1 MIKSMTGFG
10 RASFTKGSFRISAE
24 IRSVNHRFFDYSA
37 YIPSAFA
44 KLETD
49 IRNLLQE
56 RLKRGKVTLSI
67 SVSNGLTSTD
77 QLVLNED
84 KLKFYIQTIR
94 KISKRYKLPDNL
106 SADSLLTLPGLL
118 TVEKKEVGS
127 QYEAQL
133 KATVL
138 KAAEELLKMRQKEG
152 IALAKDLIHRA
163 KSLEKAVL
171 TIEQTTR
178 KIPEEYKAQLQKRME
193 ALNDEIKV
201 DPDRLAR
208 EVAFYVDRLDITEE
222 IVRERHHIDFF
233 IKTVKSDK
241 EAGKELDFIMQEMQ
255 REINTIGSK
264 SQNTLISEQVVYMK
278 SELEKMREQVQ
289 NIA

>member
-10 RASFTKGSFRISAE
+10 RALVNKGSFRVSAE

-37 YIPSAFA
+37 YIPSAFSH
-44 KLETD
+44 LDSD
-49 IRNLLQE
+49 IRNFAQE
-56 RLKRGKVTLSI
+56 NLKRGKVTLNLSI
-67 SVSNGLTSTD
+67 SNGTAPSEK
-77 QLVLNED
+77 LVLNEE
-84 KLKFYIQTIR
+84 KLKFYVQTLR
-94 KISKRYKLPDNL
+94 KVSKRYKLAESL
-106 SADSLLTLPGLL
+106 SADSLLSLPGIL
-118 TVEKKEVGS
+118 TVEKKEIGNQFDTQVKS
-127 QYEAQL
+127 VVT
-133 KATVL
+133 KAVQ
-138 KAAEELLKMRQKEG
+138 ALLKMRQKEG
-152 IALAKDLIHRA
+152 MALAKDLIKRA
-163 KSLEKAVL
+163 KSLEAAVL
-171 TIEQTTR
+171 KIENTVKKT
-178 KIPEEYKAQLQKRME
+178 PVEYRAQLQKRLE
-193 ALNDEIKV
+193 AMSDDIKI

-233 IKTVKSDK
+233 IKTVQGNK

>member
-1 MIKSMTGFG
+1 MTGFG
-10 RASFTKGSFRISAE
+10 RATVSKGSVRITAE

-37 YIPSAFA
+37 YIPSA
-44 KLETD
+44 LSHLDSD
-49 IRNLLQE
+49 IRSFAQE
-56 RLKRGKVTLSI
+56 NLKRGKVTLNISI
-67 SVSNGLTSTD
+67 SNGTAPSEK
-77 QLVLNED
+77 LVFNED
-84 KLKFYIQTIR
+84 KLKFYVQTLR
-94 KISKRYKLPDNL
+94 KISKRYKIPESL
-106 SADSLLTLPGLL
+106 SADALLTLPGLL
-118 TVEKKEVGS
+118 TVEKKEIGS
-127 QYEAQL
+127 QFDVQVKTAVT
-133 KATVL
+133 KAVQAML
-138 KAAEELLKMRQKEG
+138 QMRQKEG
-152 IALAKDLIHRA
+152 VALAKDLIKRA
-163 KSLEKAVL
+163 KSLEAAVL
-171 TIEQTTR
+171 KIENTMKKT
-178 KIPEEYKAQLQKRME
+178 PVEYRAQLQKRLE
-193 ALNDEIKV
+193 ALSDDVKV

-233 IKTVKSDK
+233 VKTVKSDK